1 MTYGDARPGEGREER
16 GEEGWR
22 RLNPGLS
29 QNPLNH
35 SFMSA
40 SLFNES
46 QKRFLVRKRLC
57 AAGKAMYAGISE
69 KKSGFKCAGKK
80 KKKKV
85 VLMVAAWA
93 CCHQALRNRVDRF
106 LCRKIRRSIGHAR
119 RCQLQSCPRC
129 FNIRTRQNLGESQYG
144 SKKTKTVSSCTV

>member
-80 KKKKV
+80 KKKK
-85 VLMVAAWA
+85 
-93 CCHQALRNRVDRF
+93 
-106 LCRKIRRSIGHAR
+106 
-119 RCQLQSCPRC
+119 SCADGGC
-129 FNIRTRQNLGESQYG
+129 VGML
-144 SKKTKTVSSCTV
+144 SSSSEK